1 MIIHDITVPI
11 SPELPVYPGDP
22 AVEVTPL
29 MTLAAGDVAAVS
41 RLCCG
46 THTGTHIDPPAHFI
60 PGGLTVDQLPLDL
73 LVGPCRVLDAGA
85 LQVITAEWLAGQPLD
100 GVSRL
105 LFKTSNS
112 ALWHRER
119 SFHPNYVYVDPHAA
133 RLLDV
138 AAQRGS
144 IRPGLAADLI
154 ATPENPLEE
163 IQTLQRVRFVM
174 KEGVVIRQ

>member
-22 AVEVTPL
+22 TVEVTPL
-29 MTLAAGDVAAVS
+29 MTLAAGDIAAVS

-60 PGGLTVDQLPLDL
+60 PGGLTVDQLPLDI

-105 LFKTSNS
+105 LFRTSMVS
-112 ALWHRER
+112 APFSPTMSMSILRPPDSSSNAASAWSESTTSPSR
-119 SFHPNYVYVDPHAA
+119 SST
-133 RLLDV
+133 
-138 AAQRGS
+138 S
-144 IRPGLAADLI
+144 ITPRPI
-154 ATPENPLEE
+154 
-163 IQTLQRVRFVM
+163 
-174 KEGVVIRQ
+174 